1 MEQVN
6 RHVNELQTIDRE
18 RYAQMRPYAV
28 VVYVA
33 FGVFL
38 FADIMLIRTFF
49 EPMAAIHSQAAASG
63 GGGIFGGA
71 GLDINSLNR
80 TLFHATVIEGMLGGL
95 IAGKMSE
102 AHLGA
107 GLKHSLMLLLIT
119 FISFFLFVWS

>member
-1 MEQVN
+1 
-6 RHVNELQTIDRE
+6 
-18 RYAQMRPYAV
+18 MRPYAV

-38 FADIMLIRTFF
+38 FADIILIRTFF
-49 EPMAAIHSQAAASG
+49 EPMAAMHAQALAAG

-71 GLDINSLNR
+71 GLDMAALNR
-80 TLFHATVIEGMLGGL
+80 TLFHATVIEGILGGL

-119 FISFFLFVWS
+119 FLSFLLFVWS